1 MAKVEWAHLCDYAFY
16 DQFQKVCMIGLFKMI
31 HTATVPTQHPK
42 CDFVFSLSGHPNEVV
57 SMQFQIIRPDG
68 KDPLI
73 NFTNHGVN
81 LTPAGEVVNIVALNN
96 LPLPDFGPYEVRITL
111 NGTVDYAGVFHVN
124 RSSPGGLQ

>member
-1 MAKVEWAHLCDYAFY
+1 
-16 DQFQKVCMIGLFKMI
+16 
-31 HTATVPTQHPK
+31 
-42 CDFVFSLSGHPNEVV
+42 
-57 SMQFQIIRPDG
+57 MQFQIIRPDG